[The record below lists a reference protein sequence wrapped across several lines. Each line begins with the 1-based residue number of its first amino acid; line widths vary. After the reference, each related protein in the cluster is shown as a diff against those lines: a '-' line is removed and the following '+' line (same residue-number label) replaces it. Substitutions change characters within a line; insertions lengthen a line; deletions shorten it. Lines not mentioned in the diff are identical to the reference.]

1 LDPRPEYARA
11 ILRWNDKETLPMAYS
26 TGNQISSKLLNCN
39 DANALLMLPERTAE
53 KQVLNEGDV
62 VPARLISLKSP
73 LKRIWINYTLD

>member
-1 LDPRPEYARA
+1 MDPRPEYARA
-11 ILRWNDKETLPMAYS
+11 ILKWNDKETLPMAYS

-53 KQVLNEGDV
+53 KEVLNEGDV

-73 LKRIWINYTLD
+73 RKRIQINYTLD